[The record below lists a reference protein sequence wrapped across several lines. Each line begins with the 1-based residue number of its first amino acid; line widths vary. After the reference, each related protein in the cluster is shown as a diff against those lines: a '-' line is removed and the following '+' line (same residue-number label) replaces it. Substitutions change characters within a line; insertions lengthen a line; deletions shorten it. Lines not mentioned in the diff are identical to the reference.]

1 MAIFMAANSQIIP
14 TYPKLGWSINPILPE
29 TGNYVSG
36 FIGDLTIL
44 NIDHLGCWIL
54 GGWIILIINYIFIKS
69 HEIHILK
76 PFIYIYL
83 IIYIIFSGKSRLFT
97 QPYSVDR
104 QPQALAPGRRSVDST
119 VTWRLMGCIRG

>member
-1 MAIFMAANSQIIP
+1 MAANSQIIP

-76 PFIYIYL
+76 PFIYIY
-83 IIYIIFSGKSRLFT
+83 ISNYIHHFLWEIPPFY
-97 QPYSVDR
+97 P
-104 QPQALAPGRRSVDST
+104 ALQR
-119 VTWRLMGCIRG
+119 